1 MADDLRLVD
10 IQNEHLDDVVRVR
23 SRSFGLLEAG
33 RLEEWKADAQVWI
46 ADGRI
51 VGVMD
56 GDEVVASARYWPFEQ
71 WWGGRKVRMAG
82 VAGVVVAPE
91 YRGRGVGSM
100 VMRGILARA
109 VEQGY
114 PLSGLY
120 PATTVIY
127 RHLGYEFGGGR
138 YRYTFPAADLR
149 SLGGKEVSVRRA
161 GPADA
166 GRFLELAGELH
177 SSGRSSGPLVWPEAK
192 VTEWLGEDNSFCYLA
207 DDGFVVYGWQSGKLR
222 VEELIAGSE
231 ATARA
236 LWSVVGSG
244 SSISTEVDAYLAP
257 DDPANLLVPTE
268 ADHNVQVEHWMLRLL
283 DAPAAIAAR
292 GFAPGASLDVDL
304 DLDDSELTAN
314 TGRWHLS
321 VSGGSGSLTPVSSTG
336 DALRLGSRGLTAL
349 YAGTPLASVRKAG
362 LAWGGSASDDGAIDT
377 AFSGATPYMLDYF

>member
-1 MADDLRLVD
+1 MADDMRLVD
-10 IQNEHLDDVVRVR
+10 VQTEHLDDVLRVR

-33 RLEEWKADAQVWI
+33 RREEWKADAQAWI
-46 ADGRI
+46 ADRRI
-51 VGVMD
+51 VGVVD
-56 GDEVVASARYWPFEQ
+56 GDEVVAAARYWPFEQ
-71 WWGGRKVRMAG
+71 WWSGRKVPMAG

-109 VEQGY
+109 VEHGY

-161 GPADA
+161 GPDDA
-166 GRFLELAGELH
+166 GRLLELAGQLH
-177 SSGRSSGPLVWPEAK
+177 STGRSNGPVVWPETK
-192 VTEWLGEDNSFCYLA
+192 VAEWLGEENSFCYLA
-207 DDGFVVYGWQSGKLR
+207 EDGFVVYGWQSGKLR

-236 LWSVVGSG
+236 LWAVVGSG
-244 SSISTEVDAYLAP
+244 SSISTDVDAYLSP
-257 DDPANLLVPTE
+257 EDPAHLLVPTE
-268 ADHNVQVEHWMLRLL
+268 ADKHALIERWMLRVL
-283 DAPAAIAAR
+283 DAPAAISAR
-292 GFAPGASLDVDL
+292 GFALGASLEVDL
-304 DLDDSELTAN
+304 DLDDSELSAN

-321 VSGGSGSLTPVSSTG
+321 VSGGSGSLTRVESAG

-349 YAGTPLASVRKAG
+349 YAGTPLAAVRKAG
-362 LAWGGSASDDGAIDT
+362 LAWGGAAADDGAIDT
-377 AFSGATPYMLDYF
+377 AFSGSTSYMLDYF

>member
-1 MADDLRLVD
+1 VADDLRLVD
-10 IQNEHLDDVVRVR
+10 VQNEHLDDVLRVR
-23 SRSFGLLEAG
+23 SRSFGLLDLG
-33 RLEEWKADAQVWI
+33 RRDEWVSDAQAFI
-46 ADGRI
+46 DDGRMI
-51 VGVMD
+51 GVMD
-56 GDEVVASARYWPFEQ
+56 GDELVASARYWPFEQ
-71 WWGGRKVRMAG
+71 WWSGRKVRMAG

-138 YRYTFPAADLR
+138 FRYTFPAAELR

-166 GRFLELAGELH
+166 SRFLELAGELH
-177 SSGRSSGPLVWPEAK
+177 SSGRVSGPLVWPEAR
-192 VTEWLGEDNSFCYLA
+192 VAEWLGEDSSFCYLA

-222 VEELIAGSE
+222 VEELVAGSE

-244 SSISTEVDAYLAP
+244 SSISTEVDAYISP
-257 DDPANLLVPTE
+257 DDPAHLLVAKE
-268 ADHNVQVEHWMLRLL
+268 ADKHAVIERWMLRVL
-283 DAPAAIAAR
+283 DVSAAISAR
-292 GFAPGASLDVDL
+292 GFAPGASLEVDL
-304 DLDDSELTAN
+304 DLDDSELIAN

-321 VSGGSGSLTPVSSTG
+321 VSNGTGSLTPAKSSG

-349 YAGTPLASVRKAG
+349 YAGTPLAAVRKAG

>member
-10 IQNEHLDDVVRVR
+10 VQTEHLDDVLRVR
-23 SRSFGLLEAG
+23 SRSFGLMDSG
-33 RLEEWKADAQVWI
+33 SRDEWLSNNQVFI
-46 ADGRI
+46 DDRRML
-51 VGVMD
+51 GVMD
-56 GDEVVASARYWPFEQ
+56 GDELVASARYWPFEQ

-100 VMRGILARA
+100 VMRGALARA

-114 PLSGLY
+114 PLSALY

-138 YRYTFPAADLR
+138 FRYTFPAAELR

-166 GRFLELAGELH
+166 GRFLELAGQLH
-177 SSGRSSGPLVWPEAK
+177 SSGRSNGPLVWPEAK
-192 VTEWLGEDNSFCYLA
+192 VAEWLGEDNSFCYLA
-207 DDGFVVYGWQSGKLR
+207 EDGFVVYGWQNGKLR

-231 ATARA
+231 ATVRA
-236 LWSVVGSG
+236 LWSIVGSG
-244 SSISTEVDAYLAP
+244 SSISTDVEAYISP
-257 DDPANLLVPTE
+257 DDPAHLLIAME
-268 ADHNVQVEHWMLRLL
+268 ADKHAVIEHWMLRVL
-283 DAPAAIAAR
+283 DAPAAISAR
-292 GFAPGASLDVDL
+292 GFAPGASLEVDL
-304 DLDDSELTAN
+304 ELDDSELSTN

-321 VSGGSGSLTPVSSTG
+321 VSGGSGSLTRVESTG

-362 LAWGGSASDDGAIDT
+362 LAWGGAAADDGAIDT
-377 AFSGATPYMLDYF
+377 AFSGSTAYMLDYF

>member
-1 MADDLRLVD
+1 VD
-10 IQNEHLDDVVRVR
+10 VQNEHLDDVIRVR
-23 SRSFGLLEAG
+23 SRSFGLLEAA
-33 RLEEWKADAQVWI
+33 RVEEWKADAQVWI
-46 ADGRI
+46 ADRRI

-56 GDEVVASARYWPFEQ
+56 GDEVVAAARFWPFEQ
-71 WWGGRKVRMAG
+71 WWGGRKVPMAG

-91 YRGRGVGSM
+91 HRGRGVGSM
-100 VMRGILARA
+100 VMRGIIARA

-166 GRFLELAGELH
+166 GRFLELAGQLH
-177 SSGRSSGPLVWPEAK
+177 SGGRSNGPVVWPEAK
-192 VTEWLGEDNSFCYLA
+192 VAEWLGEDTSFCYLA

-222 VEELIAGSE
+222 VEELVAGSE

-236 LWSVVGSG
+236 LWSTVGSG
-244 SSISTEVDAYLAP
+244 SSISTEVDAYLSP
-257 DDPANLLVPTE
+257 NDPANLLVPTE
-268 ADHNVQVEHWMLRLL
+268 ADQNVQVEHWMLRLL

-292 GFAPGASLDVDL
+292 GFAPGASLEVDL
-304 DLDDSELTAN
+304 DLDDSELSAN

-321 VSGGSGSLTPVSSTG
+321 VSGGAGSLTPTTSSG

-349 YAGTPLASVRKAG
+349 YAGTPLDSVRKAG
-362 LAWGGSASDDGAIDT
+362 LAWGGAASDDGAIDT

>member
-10 IQNEHLDDVVRVR
+10 VQTEHLDDVLRVR

-33 RLEEWKADAQVWI
+33 RREEWKADAQAWI
-46 ADGRI
+46 AGRRI

-71 WWGGRKVRMAG
+71 WWSGRKVPMAG

-109 VEQGY
+109 VEHGY

-166 GRFLELAGELH
+166 GRFLELAGQLH
-177 SSGRSSGPLVWPEAK
+177 SSGRSNGPIVWPEAK
-192 VTEWLGEDNSFCYLA
+192 VAEWLGEDNSFCYLA
-207 DDGFVVYGWQSGKLR
+207 EDGFVVYGWQSGKLR

-236 LWSVVGSG
+236 LWAVVGSG
-244 SSISTEVDAYLAP
+244 SSISTDVDAYLSP
-257 DDPANLLVPTE
+257 DDPAHLLVPTE
-268 ADHNVQVEHWMLRLL
+268 ADKNALIERWMLRVL
-283 DAPAAIAAR
+283 DAPAAISAR
-292 GFAPGASLDVDL
+292 GFAPGASLEVDL
-304 DLDDSELTAN
+304 DLDDSELGAN

-321 VSGGSGSLTPVSSTG
+321 VSGGSGSLTPSTSSG

-349 YAGTPLASVRKAG
+349 YAGTPLPAVRKAG
-362 LAWGGSASDDGAIDT
+362 LAWGGAAADDGAIDT
-377 AFSGATPYMLDYF
+377 AFSGATSYMLDYF

>member
-46 ADGRI
+46 TDRRI

-56 GDEVVASARYWPFEQ
+56 GDEVVAAARFWPFEQ
-71 WWGGRKVRMAG
+71 WWSGRKVPMAG

-166 GRFLELAGELH
+166 ARFLELAGELH

-192 VTEWLGEDNSFCYLA
+192 VAEWLGEDNSFCYLA
-207 DDGFVVYGWQSGKLR
+207 DDGFVVYGWQGGKLR

-236 LWSVVGSG
+236 LWSIVGSG
-244 SSISTEVDAYLAP
+244 SSISTEVEAHLAP

-292 GFAPGASLDVDL
+292 GFAPGASLEVDL
-304 DLDDSELTAN
+304 DLDDSELSAN

-321 VSGGSGSLTPVSSTG
+321 VSDGAGSLTPVSSTG

-349 YAGTPLASVRKAG
+349 YAGTPLGSVRKAG

-377 AFSGATPYMLDYF
+377 AFSGATSYMLDYF